1 MDSQQLKSLIN
12 RKPFRPFQIA
22 TTAGDHFVVLEEG
35 DILSNRRRPDLYFI
49 FTEDGLAHWI
59 ESNDIVGVTTL

>member
-1 MDSQQLKSLIN
+1 MDNQQLKSLIS

-22 TTAGDHFVVLEEG
+22 TTAGDHFSILEEG
-35 DILSNRRRPDLYFI
+35 DILNNRRRPDLYFI

-59 ESNDIVGVTTL
+59 ESGDIVSVTTL